1 MVISTAE
8 KRNAKGKAIKHTAT
22 MESNPKFRE
31 RVWPPVEEFIKLVW
45 PRIANDPPMEMTE
58 RMAVAK
64 EAENTSRNFPQ
75 TRSSREIGLERMVSI
90 VPRSFSPAVRS
101 MAGYIA
107 PVMQRMMTV

>member
-1 MVISTAE
+1 M
-8 KRNAKGKAIKHTAT
+8 
-22 MESNPKFRE
+22 
-31 RVWPPVEEFIKLVW
+31 
-45 PRIANDPPMEMTE
+45 ANDPPIEMTE

-64 EAENTSRNFPQ
+64 EAEKTSRNFPQ
-75 TRSSREIGLERMVSI
+75 TKSRREIGLERMVSM